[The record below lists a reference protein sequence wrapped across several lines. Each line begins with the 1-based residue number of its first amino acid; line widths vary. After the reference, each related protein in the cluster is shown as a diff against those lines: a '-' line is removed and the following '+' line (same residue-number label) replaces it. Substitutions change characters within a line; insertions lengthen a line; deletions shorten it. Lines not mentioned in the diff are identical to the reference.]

1 MNKIIAAVIATT
13 ALSFGASAAFA
24 EPKCDV
30 PKEKWM
36 KEADF
41 KAKVEAQGYKIKTFK
56 VTKND
61 CYEIYGFDKDGKKV
75 EIYFN
80 PETGAELERK

>member
-1 MNKIIAAVIATT
+1 MNRIIAAVIATT

-41 KAKVEAQGYKIKTFK
+41 KAKVEAQGYRIKTFK

>member
-1 MNKIIAAVIATT
+1 MNRILILVAATVF
-13 ALSFGASAAFA
+13 SSAVLAG
-24 EPKCDV
+24 PSCDV

-41 KAKVEAQGYKIKTFK
+41 KAKVEAEGYKIKTFK
-56 VTKND
+56 VTKDN

-80 PETGAELERK
+80 LEIGVELERK

>member
-1 MNKIIAAVIATT
+1 MNRILILVAATVF
-13 ALSFGASAAFA
+13 SSAVLAG
-24 EPKCDV
+24 PSCDV

-41 KAKVEAQGYKIKTFK
+41 KAKVEAEGYKIKTFK
-56 VTKND
+56 VTKDN

-80 PETGAELERK
+80 PETGAELERKS

>member
-1 MNKIIAAVIATT
+1 MNRIIAAVIATT

-80 PETGAELERK
+80 PETGAELECK